1 MLKRMAKM
9 NPKQERFIG
18 WLMTVKAEREP
29 RTQSDLARELG
40 CDPTILSAY
49 KRDPDFL
56 EAWNTRY
63 LRTIGDPG
71 SKMEIMSTLM
81 QTATDADDPKHVQA
95 AKAFFE
101 IEGSLRPQKNQVDI
115 KVTTS
120 PSELSDSDLERLM
133 SDKATDELSK
143 RREAG

>member
-1 MLKRMAKM
+1 MLGAMAKM
-9 NPKQERFIG
+9 SPTQERVIG
-18 WLMTVKAEREP
+18 WLMTVKEQREP
-29 RTQSDLARELG
+29 HTQAALAEELG
-40 CDPTILSAY
+40 IDKGVISAW

-71 SKMEIMSTLM
+71 SKMEIMNTLM

-120 PSELSDSDLERLM
+120 PSELSDEELERLM
-133 SDKATDELSK
+133 SAKAEDELSK
-143 RREAG
+143 RRAG

>member
-1 MLKRMAKM
+1 MSAK
-9 NPKQERFIG
+9 QDRFIG
-18 WLMTVKAEREP
+18 WLMTVKEQREP
-29 RTQSDLARELG
+29 RTQSALAAELDLDSSL
-40 CDPTILSAY
+40 LSAW

-56 EAWNTRY
+56 EAWNVRY
-63 LRTIGDPG
+63 LRTIGNPG
-71 SKMEIMSTLM
+71 SKMEIMNTLM
-81 QTATDADDPKHVQA
+81 ATATDADDPKHVQA

-115 KVTTS
+115 KVTAA
-120 PSELSDSDLERLM
+120 PSELSDDDLERLM